1 MSTSGKNNAQNK
13 KHKKSLSL
21 PTETRHNLLSSEKTL
36 FPEKLKKAQDILSK
50 TKFLDR

>member
-1 MSTSGKNNAQNK
+1 MSILRKNNAQGK

-21 PTETRHNLLSSEKTL
+21 PMETRHAFISSEKTL